1 MAASDDVLAELR
13 KEGDGTLVAMRR
25 EMSRTRTG
33 RASTALLEGITVE
46 YYGAKTPLNQL
57 AGLSAPEPR
66 LLLIQPYDRSV
77 INDIER
83 AILQSDLGLVPQN
96 DGKLIRV
103 PIPELTEERRRDLV
117 KHIRKVA
124 EAIQQPAAQLQQGPP
139 AEAAD
144 ADDDGGA
151 ARGDGVG
158 RALLDDLIALARRHL
173 AVDEH
178 GRRTH
183 GDHAALMG
191 HRARRLRA
199 HVLVDRGPR

>member
-1 MAASDDVLAELR
+1 MAALDDVLADLR
-13 KEGDGTLVAMRR
+13 KEGDGTLTAMRR

-46 YYGAKTPLNQL
+46 YYGAKTPLNQV

-117 KHIRKVA
+117 KHVRKVA
-124 EAIQQPAAQLQQGPP
+124 E
-139 AEAAD
+139 EYRVSMRNHRRD
-144 ADDDGGA
+144 ANELLKELEKDGDLTQDEMH
-151 ARGDGVG
+151 RGQEKTQEITKDYTE
-158 RALLDDLIALARRHL
+158 RLDKILKAKE
-173 AVDEH
+173 DEI
-178 GRRTH
+178 
-183 GDHAALMG
+183 ME
-191 HRARRLRA
+191 
-199 HVLVDRGPR
+199 V